1 MEITRT
7 WLDVRLIEA
16 WQIFFGVPVAIVMAI
31 YCKGLQKTMQNIYE
45 IIFGEW
51 MFPDITRMCDIFIQ
65 LLKLKRAFLCHSL
78 NSI

>member
-7 WLDVRLIEA
+7 WLNVRLIEA
-16 WQIFFGVPVAIVMAI
+16 WQIFFGVPYGYIH
-31 YCKGLQKTMQNIYE
+31 CKGLQKTMQNIYE

-51 MFPDITRMCDIFIQ
+51 MFPDITRVWDIFIQ